1 MMVQTVLHLV
11 VWYIGP
17 GQTLD
22 PNLAEESQALIN
34 LERNIANLERSLST
48 SHLGR
53 HQNGSNQSLNTTGV
67 DGLMSRTKYHTT
79 QETGRRR

>member
-1 MMVQTVLHLV
+1 MLVQTVLHLV
-11 VWYIGP
+11 VWYSGP
-17 GQTLD
+17 GQSLD
-22 PNLAEESQALIN
+22 PSLAEESQALIN

-48 SHLGR
+48 SHLAR
-53 HQNGSNQSLNTTGV
+53 QNGSNQSLNTTGV